1 MTAKTSTRRYVPHHL
16 ASTIDR
22 VESGVA
28 SSTSRLPRARS
39 SASAVGAV
47 ALSINSPKTSKI
59 A

>member
-28 SSTSRLPRARS
+28 SSTSRLPCAAPQPML
-39 SASAVGAV
+39 SA
-47 ALSINSPKTSKI
+47 PWH
-59 A
+59 